1 MRPLQVNF
9 LTLKVSFG
17 PTEECW
23 ASGSSIL
30 AVRDILGSV
39 GVELW
44 HLRVEARLL
53 RVEYA
58 SGRQFYT
65 CDSLSSI

>member
-1 MRPLQVNF
+1 MEV
-9 LTLKVSFG
+9 
-17 PTEECW
+17 CW
-23 ASGSSIL
+23 ASESCIL

-53 RVEYA
+53 RVEFGLWA
-58 SGRQFYT
+58 SILDLRF
-65 CDSLSSI
+65 DIRHLRVNF